1 MVVPIEGCPMADDQ
15 PWFQNRRGRG
25 LVLLYLVFT
34 LVGVGLSVGWGDGLS
49 LSIPSEVTVPS
60 FVYLY
65 GFLGALAYA
74 FTSLLTEFDKPTRD
88 LLQVGLRI
96 PAALLLATGVYLL
109 AAFFVSDPSTRVVA
123 GLSFLVGLYVKL
135 TLEALGSLA
144 RRLYGMGSGSA
155 PPEEEKVAEAV
166 DGDGEDAE
174 RSDGADGTGATDGTA
189 GSAGADDPDRIEGSV
204 DRTGPRDPTGSAESD
219 R

>member
-1 MVVPIEGCPMADDQ
+1 MTDDQ

-49 LSIPSEVTVPS
+49 LSIPSEVTVPT

-74 FTSLLTEFDKPTRD
+74 FTSLLTEFDKPAED

-144 RRLYGMGSGSA
+144 RRLYGMGSGSE
-155 PPEEEKVAEAV
+155 PSEEVEAEAEAA
-166 DGDGEDAE
+166 DLDDEDTE
-174 RSDGADGTGATDGTA
+174 RSDGADETGATDGTA
-189 GSAGADDPDRIEGSV
+189 GSAGADDPDRPDGTV
-204 DRTGPRDPTGSAESD
+204 DQTGTRDATVSAESD